1 MQSLSRNHFIHIL
14 LGLATVILIALAIA
28 MELLPEEEAKTY
40 VVPVLVAALFAGIAH
55 TAYKQVK
62 FVDGG

>member
-40 VVPVLVAALFAGIAH
+40 VAPLLVAALFAGIAH
-55 TAYKQVK
+55 TAYKQ
-62 FVDGG
+62 